1 MAAPHANKILIVSHE
16 FDPHADR
23 MVALL
28 NYLKVECVRWLPQFF
43 PLKSRISLQTGET
56 GFQGLID
63 TDYWQADPR
72 TIRSVWY
79 RQPAAPILP
88 ASLGPDERRFA
99 DGEVR
104 ATLSGLFQV
113 FDWFWVNHPD
123 RSRIAG
129 SKILQLKTAQEIGFR
144 IPKTLVTNDPERV
157 RAFFHA
163 CDGNIIYKPF
173 YSGFFVG
180 TENACFTS
188 PVSLEKLSQIDL
200 IANTPGI
207 FQERLPKRIELRIT
221 VIGRKVFATEIHSQT
236 ATDSLSDWRRADI
249 ETLPH
254 DVHALPHDIEAR
266 CLKLLDRFD
275 LAYGAIDMVVTPG
288 GDYVFLENNPSGQFG
303 WIENKTGQ
311 PLTEALAK
319 MLIAGHSI

>member
-1 MAAPHANKILIVSHE
+1 
-16 FDPHADR
+16 
-23 MVALL
+23 
-28 NYLKVECVRWLPQFF
+28 
-43 PLKSRISLQTGET
+43 
-56 GFQGLID
+56 
-63 TDYWQADPR
+63 
-72 TIRSVWY
+72 
-79 RQPAAPILP
+79 
-88 ASLGPDERRFA
+88 LGPDERRFA

-104 ATLSGLFQV
+104 ATLNGLFQV

-129 SKILQLKTAQEIGFR
+129 SKVLQLKTAREIGFR

-163 CDGNIIYKPF
+163 CAGNIIYKPF
-173 YSGFFVG
+173 YSGFFAG

-207 FQERLPKRIELRIT
+207 FQETIPKRIELRIT
-221 VIGRKVFATEIHSQT
+221 VIGRKVSATEIHSQT
-236 ATDSLSDWRRADI
+236 SAESLSDWRRADI

-254 DVHALPHDIEAR
+254 DVHALPHDIEER

-275 LAYGAIDMVVTPG
+275 VAYGQSAANRSPRKNAYCRPFDLALDRSSAPSLRAEDRRIGLEHAQDDVADVDVLARIAAAAAGVVAG
-288 GDYVFLENNPSGQFG
+288 EAVGAGALHEGLQRRIGEVDRADRLLHVAVARFERVGQHPDV
-303 WIENKTGQ
+303 
-311 PLTEALAK
+311 PLSA
-319 MLIAGHSI
+319 